1 MKKLMIGSLLL
12 IPIII
17 MVVVVLT
24 SGFVSAA
31 TYIGVESITLSTN
44 YYEIDTFP
52 ARKTFYAKDFLNP
65 VVSPSR
71 ATYRTVTWI
80 IDEVTYLDSDY
91 EELYEANKDT
101 MLPAVTLIDSHDNP
115 VEENQTGAFTV
126 SCYCSFEIIAQAENK
141 QATCRIVVGG
151 TDVNSVTISYDGNK
165 SFSGHVGDALLL
177 YTLLAPVSTKSEEFI
192 WESTNESVAK
202 VNQNGIVDIV
212 GVGTANI
219 TLKVAHER
227 KEGKDLTYCVSN
239 EFQITSSASSS
250 IYGSK
255 FYSSRT
261 TLSCSALSIS
271 GASAVSGCSVEG
283 DTITITGEQAVI
295 NTSNGQLTIY
305 TCDDTDIQIDNA
317 NIISADSGYI
327 LGVGEESLYLT
338 ASFKS
343 KLATATP
350 EVVWSVS
357 GGDFAINNGVL
368 TAAKDG
374 MALVTATCGGKT
386 AEITI
391 HAETKV
397 RNMVLGISNASQRI
411 GIARETIYPS
421 GIYNDTLTEIGNY
434 SIEVG
439 VTSPELPADK
449 FNYSVDKT
457 DYAHFEGNKLVFH
470 WENVPDEKTILNV
483 TVSAKYPLFYNNKTY
498 TTSTFAVK
506 VIKGVA
512 VNSCET
518 AIKVAEGEYRL
529 IFISDVEMKVN
540 GVNVYNDMYGNNH
553 YVTMSTDQESDVGWA
568 PFTIRRSA
576 TVSNIQIKCNEVDET
591 ITNSADRAKGLTWTG
606 LRFQWDCQR
615 GYEDRF
621 TGRLEY
627 SIIENANILL
637 RAFGC
642 DITVDGCVF
651 RNSSN
656 MGIYMDAEKIQ
667 NPDGE
672 WFIEY
677 THMTIK
683 NCIMSNML
691 ATAISCHYSNENF
704 FDHDDKG
711 NIIGSA
717 LDDTLSYDKERNTT
731 LTQQGFLDIYNWQNL
746 KEVDLM
752 GGAADI
758 PDIAKLALSAATE
771 EIFGLETFKPYIYP
785 ENDAA
790 GEGQTTNYVHMGI
803 ISTGFINP
811 SVFECTFEDD
821 RFHYID
827 LRHEDL
833 GDLEDLFGVLLKEK
847 HFKLWVYD
855 KNANLTP
862 KSKYVLDRYT
872 LFRLHPEE

>member
-31 TYIGVESITLSTN
+31 TYIGVESITLSTD

-71 ATYRTVTWI
+71 ATNRTVTWV
-80 IDEVTYLDSDY
+80 IDEITYLDSDY
-91 EELYEANKDT
+91 EELYEANSET
-101 MLPAVTLIDSHDNP
+101 MLPAVTLIDSKDNP
-115 VEENQTGAFTV
+115 VEENQTGAFVV

-151 TDVNSVTISYDGNK
+151 TDVNSVAISYDGNK

-177 YTLLAPVSTKSEEFI
+177 YYLLAPVSTKSEEFI
-192 WESTNESVAK
+192 WESSNENVAK
-202 VNQNGIVDIV
+202 VNENGIVDLV
-212 GVGTANI
+212 GTGTANI

-227 KEGKDLTYCVSN
+227 KEGKELTYATSN
-239 EFQITSSASSS
+239 EFQITSLASSS
-250 IYGSK
+250 VYGPK
-255 FYSSRT
+255 FYSSRN
-261 TLSCSALSIS
+261 TLSCSELSIV
-271 GASAVSGCSVEG
+271 GGVAVSGCTIDG

-295 NTSNGQLTIY
+295 NTTKGQLTIVS
-305 TCDDTDIQIDNA
+305 CDETDIQIDNA
-317 NIISADSGYI
+317 DIISEESGYI
-327 LGVGEESLYLT
+327 LGVGEEALFLS
-338 ASFKS
+338 ASYKS
-343 KLATATP
+343 KFATGTP

-357 GGDFAINNGVL
+357 GGDFAIENGVL

-374 MALVTATCGGKT
+374 IALVTATCGEKK

-421 GIYNDTLTEIGNY
+421 GIYNDTLTEIENY
-434 SIEVG
+434 SIEVN
-439 VTSPELPADK
+439 VKNPELPVDK
-449 FNYSVDKT
+449 FNYSVDNT
-457 DYAHFEGNKLVFH
+457 EYAHFDGNNLVFH
-470 WENVPDEKTILNV
+470 WDKVPDEKTILNV

-498 TTSTFAVK
+498 TTSSFAVK
-506 VIKGVA
+506 TIKGVA
-512 VNSCET
+512 VNSSET
-518 AIKVAEGEYRL
+518 AEKVAADGYRL
-529 IFISDVEMKVN
+529 IFVDDVEMKVN

-553 YVTMSTDQESDVGWA
+553 YVTMDQNQPSDVGWA
-568 PFTIRRSA
+568 PFVIRKNA
-576 TVSNIQIKCNEVDET
+576 VVSNIQIKCNEVDES

-656 MGIYMDAEKIQ
+656 MGIYMDAEKLQ
-667 NPDGE
+667 TENGD
-672 WFIEY
+672 WFVEY

-704 FDHDDKG
+704 YDHDSNGK
-711 NIIGSA
+711 IIGSA
-717 LDDTLSYDKERNTT
+717 LDDTLSYDKTKNTT
-731 LTQQGFLDIYNWQNL
+731 LKQEGFLDIYNWQNL

-752 GGAADI
+752 GGSADI

-771 EIFGLETFKPYIYP
+771 EIFSLPGFKPYIYP

-790 GEGQTTNYVHMGI
+790 GEGQTTNYVHMGLM
-803 ISTGFINP
+803 STGFLNP
-811 SVFECTFEDD
+811 SVFECTFEDE

-827 LRHEDL
+827 LRKEDL

-855 KNANLTP
+855 KDADITP